1 VEDTRLSY
9 PRNNA
14 TPEPVAIGA
23 VIQISDG
30 AVQTS
35 GVTVRIKPI
44 GVAEADGAG
53 TTAYSTD
60 GIVLYTPTQG
70 ETNYTSFIL
79 IAKKSACIPVAMT
92 VVTSASAV
100 PGVATLA
107 AIVHTGATIPN
118 APTSGDLTT
127 TMKASVNAE
136 VLDVLNVDTFAELA
150 AVPSATSSLKDK
162 ITWLFMW
169 ARNRATQTASERKLY
184 ADDATTVVS
193 TETVSDDGTTYAKGE
208 AS

>member
-1 VEDTRLSY
+1 MYQLDSAPWLEFFAWNTDGSAKTDLVFNT
-9 PRNNA
+9 A
-14 TPEPVAIGA
+14 G
-23 VIQISDG
+23 ISI
-30 AVQTS
+30 
-35 GVTVRIKPI
+35 TVRRDNLADSAALTLSAASGPTDYAAGKFHQMNSNKYRVGISTASISSFTGKI
-44 GVAEADGAG
+44 SVEGVYTGGVITG
-53 TTAYSTD
+53 TTEKVAAYN
-60 GIVLYTPTQG
+60 PA
-70 ETNYTSFIL
+70 NNP
-79 IAKKSACIPVAMT
+79 A
-92 VVTSASAV
+92 
-100 PGVATLA
+100 
-107 AIVHTGATIPN
+107 N
-118 APTSGDLTT
+118 A
-127 TMKASVNAE
+127 ASVNAE